1 MDRGSWEATVHGVV
15 KELGMAE
22 HLTLSPFE
30 SRQEEPGG
38 SHSSQASRPSGR
50 TYLQSVPK
58 GGQEIRQGGSHGP
71 VGVAE
76 IAASQTDAPNGDLL

>member
-1 MDRGSWEATVHGVV
+1 MDRGAWEATVHGVA

-38 SHSSQASRPSGR
+38 SHSSQASRP
-50 TYLQSVPK
+50 
-58 GGQEIRQGGSHGP
+58 
-71 VGVAE
+71 
-76 IAASQTDAPNGDLL
+76 

>member
-1 MDRGSWEATVHGVV
+1 MILCW
-15 KELGMAE
+15 
-22 HLTLSPFE
+22 
-30 SRQEEPGG
+30 EPGF
-38 SHSSQASRPSGR
+38 QAWV
-50 TYLQSVPK
+50 QSVPK